1 MIKLIDL
8 LEEIQQERQL
18 EEGWKD
24 IALGTAMTAAS
35 LLGTGGDL
43 QAQTP
48 SQLQKPG
55 IEKTVTTPETT
66 LRNFI
71 FSPGGGKN
79 IHSWQSTNG
88 EYINYGFF
96 KNGNI
101 FYQGKGGEE
110 TMGEG
115 KWVIKGNK
123 LTINDDRGITK
134 TFTPKIIK
142 GKTVKEDKL
151 ILGDQVFER
160 IFPLYEKKK

>member
-35 LLGTGGDL
+35 LLGTGGDIK
-43 QAQTP
+43 AQTP

-71 FSPGGGKN
+71 FSP
-79 IHSWQSTNG
+79 
-88 EYINYGFF
+88 
-96 KNGNI
+96 
-101 FYQGKGGEE
+101 
-110 TMGEG
+110 GEG